1 MNRNIVALGGWP
13 ADDRR
18 LLDDFVLGLSGSD
31 RPRVCF
37 LPTASAD
44 SAESVVCFYAA
55 MAGRNVA
62 ASHLP
67 LFGTP
72 TDPCAHLAGQD
83 AVYVAG
89 GNTANMLAVWRVHGV
104 GAALREAW
112 ERGCVLAG
120 ASAGAICWFEDG
132 VTDSFGPQLAPLRD
146 GLGFLPGSF
155 CPHYD
160 GEERRRP
167 VYQGLVRDGFP
178 PGWAADDG
186 VALHFAGTEL
196 REIVSS
202 LPAARAYR
210 VQPDGEIPV
219 EPRLLP

>member
-37 LPTASAD
+37 LPTAS
-44 SAESVVCFYAA
+44 
-55 MAGRNVA
+55 
-62 ASHLP
+62 
-67 LFGTP
+67 
-72 TDPCAHLAGQD
+72 
-83 AVYVAG
+83 
-89 GNTANMLAVWRVHGV
+89 
-104 GAALREAW
+104 
-112 ERGCVLAG
+112 